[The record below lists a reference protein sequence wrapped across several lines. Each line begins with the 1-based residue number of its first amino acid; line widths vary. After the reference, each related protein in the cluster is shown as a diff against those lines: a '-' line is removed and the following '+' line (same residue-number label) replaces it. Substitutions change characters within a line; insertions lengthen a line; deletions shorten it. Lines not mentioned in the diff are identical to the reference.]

1 MNENNNVL
9 SVHDLKVDRGGIR
22 VVDIPHLCLRE
33 NEILALIGP
42 NGSGKSSLLLS
53 LMCLLNRIN
62 GQIIYKGNTID
73 SRKSILEYRRNIA
86 MVFQEPLLFD
96 TTVYENVASGLKLRG
111 YRRSE
116 IKDRVM
122 TCLEKFNLHKMAA
135 RHARKLSG
143 GEAKRVSLAR
153 AFAVEPDMILFDE
166 PFASL
171 DTPTRQTLSEEMGNI
186 IRAARVSAILVTH
199 DQSEAL
205 RLSDRII
212 VMNEGHIIQDDLPAV
227 VMTHPANEFVANFVG
242 MDTILKGTVAANNN
256 GLLSVSVSMNG
267 EKIIEAVGDL
277 PSGSDVY
284 CCIHPE
290 NVVIDLTD
298 PDHATSAR
306 NGFPCRI
313 QRIVSEGFYF
323 KITLDCGFP
332 LISTVTMDSFATL
345 NLSPGKEVFASF
357 KATAVRVIQKRK

>member
-1 MNENNNVL
+1 MNNNNNVL
-9 SVHDLKVDRGGIR
+9 SVYDLKVDRGGIR
-22 VVDIPHLCLRE
+22 VVDIPHLALRE
-33 NEILALIGP
+33 NEIISLIGP

-53 LMCLLNRIN
+53 LMCLIERVD
-62 GQIIYKGNTID
+62 GQITYKGTNID
-73 SRKSILEYRRNIA
+73 SRKAVLEYRRNIA

-96 TTVYENVASGLKLRG
+96 TTVYENVAAGLKFRG
-111 YRRSE
+111 FRRYE

-122 TCLEKFNLHKMAA
+122 SCLERFKLHQMSS

-153 AFAVEPDMILFDE
+153 AFVVEPDMIFFDE

-171 DTPTRQTLSEEMGNI
+171 DTPTRQVLSEEMGNI
-186 IRAARVSAILVTH
+186 IRATKVSAILVTH

-212 VMNEGHIIQDDLPAV
+212 VMNEGHIIQDDLPSV

-242 MDTILKGTVAANNN
+242 MDTILNGTVVANSN
-256 GLLSVSVSMNG
+256 GLLSVSVS
-267 EKIIEAVGDL
+267 EKVKVIIEAVGDL
-277 PSGSDVY
+277 PSGSEVY

-298 PDHATSAR
+298 PDDSTSAR
-306 NGFPCRI
+306 NVFSGPI
-313 QRIVSEGFYF
+313 QRIVSEGFYL
-323 KITLDCGFP
+323 KVALDCGFP
-332 LISTVTMDSFATL
+332 LISTVTMDAFATL
-345 NLSPGKEVFASF
+345 HLAEGKEVFASF